1 MVPHQPPA
9 FNRRRPQIAAASASG
24 LRYRPWFGAR
34 EHLRGAGGVA
44 LPVVEAAGAEV
55 AGVVTG
61 VDRGGR
67 WSSGEGGRVVPVHGG
82 AS

>member
-1 MVPHQPPA
+1 MG
-9 FNRRRPQIAAASASG
+9 RG
-24 LRYRPWFGAR
+24 

-67 WSSGEGGRVVPVHGG
+67 RSSGEGGRVVPVHGG